1 MAARRNTEPEPFKF
15 KEKPGNLITVTAGV
29 NRSGLRRVGQLTD
42 FESSQEPTAC
52 LQTDLSVSLPVVTA
66 DPLESLLPPQ
76 TGLSARVCDEIES
89 GQLEEGG
96 NSSEVQ
102 VQVQYLLERD
112 AVSTDLQSDSGN
124 ISVIMA
130 GETEKNNDKEVTDKV
145 VLWRTLPLFSMK
157 GNSPRLSDR
166 ISLFQ

>member
-96 NSSEVQ
+96 NSSEVKFKFSIFWN
-102 VQVQYLLERD
+102 VTLL
-112 AVSTDLQSDSGN
+112 VLTFK
-124 ISVIMA
+124 VIVKIL
-130 GETEKNNDKEVTDKV
+130 E
-145 VLWRTLPLFSMK
+145 
-157 GNSPRLSDR
+157 
-166 ISLFQ
+166 